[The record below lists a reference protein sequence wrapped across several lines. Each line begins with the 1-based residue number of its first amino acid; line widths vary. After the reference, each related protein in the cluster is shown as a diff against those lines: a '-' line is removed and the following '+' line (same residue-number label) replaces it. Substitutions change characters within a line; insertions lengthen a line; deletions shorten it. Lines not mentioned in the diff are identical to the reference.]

1 MALPEVTYADYETWG
16 GTRSEDA
23 FEASIGHARAR
34 VREYVWLN
42 EVDTDERAAA
52 FKAAVCAAVDVD
64 AAYGSTGGVG
74 ESGGGF
80 SIGSFSMSAASGA
93 DARGSSYDRDMAR
106 AIRAELSGTGL
117 LYQGVR

>member
-23 FEASIGHARAR
+23 FMASLGHARAR
-34 VREYVWLN
+34 VREFVWLN
-42 EVDTDERAAA
+42 EVDTDERVAA
-52 FKAAVCAAVDVD
+52 FKAAVCAAADVD

-93 DARGSSYDRDMAR
+93 DAREGAYDRDMSR

>member
-1 MALPEVTYADYETWG
+1 MALPEVTYADYASWG
-16 GTRSEDA
+16 GTLDEDA
-23 FEASIGHARAR
+23 FSASLAHARAR
-34 VREYVWLN
+34 VRELVWLN
-42 EVDTDERAAA
+42 DVDTDERGAA

-93 DARGSSYDRDMAR
+93 DARESSYDRDMAR